1 MADRATPALSSEQ
14 LDALVEV
21 VNIGFG
27 KASALI
33 AKLVSSFITMSVPNV
48 ERLTLVD
55 LPRVLSELTEERPLS
70 VVRQSFRPEFRG
82 EHLFIVEDDALQVLH
97 TLLAVPGGTRGERDQ
112 QDGLLEVANIVCGA
126 LIGKLSEVIGTRST
140 FSAPT
145 IQVWREPAER
155 LLGSVPPGNDV
166 CLLIHTSFSVE
177 KLPVFRGFVV
187 ILLSSECLEWLGRS
201 LDKFASPGS
210 K

>member
-1 MADRATPALSSEQ
+1 MSERAEPALTGDQ

-27 KASALI
+27 KAASLI
-33 AKLVSSFITMSVPNV
+33 AKLVDSFITMSVPTV
-48 ERLTLVD
+48 ERLALTQ
-55 LPRVLSELTEERPLS
+55 LPTRLATITSDRPLS
-70 VVRQSFRPEFRG
+70 VVRQSFRPDFRG
-82 EHLFIVEDDALQVLH
+82 EHLFIVEDGGLAVLH
-97 TLLAVPGGTRGERDQ
+97 TLLQTPASDRAESHQ

-140 FSAPT
+140 FSAPL
-145 IQVWREPAER
+145 ILAWHEPADR
-155 LLGSVPPGNDV
+155 ILAGVPPGNDV

-187 ILLSSECLEWLGRS
+187 ILLSTECLDWLGRS
-201 LDKFASPGS
+201 LDRFASGGT
-210 K
+210 